1 MSCDHQSSHHVKA
14 KDSAIC
20 AFVSDVPNLAVPSLR
35 RRSGC
40 ARRRLWRTAFTL
52 TELMV
57 VIVIIGLLAG
67 AVTLSVR
74 SYLISSKQNVARME
88 IAKISE
94 ALNTFYAQYDRY
106 PSNDEGIDLLCRP
119 SEKFA
124 DGLLSKVPVD
134 PWGNPYEYIHPGRS
148 KPFEVMCYGADG
160 REGGTAADTD
170 ISSVDLSN

>member
-1 MSCDHQSSHHVKA
+1 MFCREEKER
-14 KDSAIC
+14 SA
-20 AFVSDVPNLAVPSLR
+20 VSGQRSVSGRHSRSR
-35 RRSGC
+35 RLTSWKLVTT
-40 ARRRLWRTAFTL
+40 ARRPAFTL

-74 SYLISSKQNVARME
+74 SYLISSKQNVAKME

-94 ALNTFYAQYDRY
+94 ALNTFYAQYDRF
-106 PSNDEGIDLLCRP
+106 PGNEEGIEILAQP

-148 KPFEVMCYGADG
+148 KPFEIISYGADG
-160 REGGTAADTD
+160 REGGTGAEMD
-170 ISSVDLSN
+170 ITSVDLGA

>member
-1 MSCDHQSSHHVKA
+1 MSC
-14 KDSAIC
+14 
-20 AFVSDVPNLAVPSLR
+20 
-35 RRSGC
+35 RRSRERSAVSGQRL
-40 ARRRLWRTAFTL
+40 AFQRDTAKRRSTRSAFTL

-74 SYLISSKQNVARME
+74 SYLISSKQNVAKME

-94 ALNTFYAQYDRY
+94 ALNTFYAQYDRF
-106 PSNDEGIDLLCRP
+106 PGNEEGIEILAQP

-148 KPFEVMCYGADG
+148 KPFEIISYGADG
-160 REGGTAADTD
+160 REGGTGAEQD
-170 ISSVDLSN
+170 ISSVDLGA

>member
-1 MSCDHQSSHHVKA
+1 MFYNVKSSQLRPTRSHHR
-14 KDSAIC
+14 
-20 AFVSDVPNLAVPSLR
+20 LAR
-35 RRSGC
+35 RRSRKVG
-40 ARRRLWRTAFTL
+40 FTL

-94 ALNTFYAQYDRY
+94 ALNTYYAQYDRY
-106 PSNDEGIDLLCRP
+106 PSNEEGIEVLAQP
-119 SEKFA
+119 SEKFV
-124 DGLLSKVPVD
+124 DGLLSKIPVD

-148 KPFEVMCYGADG
+148 KPFEIIAYGADG
-160 REGGTAADTD
+160 REGGTGAESD
-170 ISSVDLSN
+170 ISSDDLGS